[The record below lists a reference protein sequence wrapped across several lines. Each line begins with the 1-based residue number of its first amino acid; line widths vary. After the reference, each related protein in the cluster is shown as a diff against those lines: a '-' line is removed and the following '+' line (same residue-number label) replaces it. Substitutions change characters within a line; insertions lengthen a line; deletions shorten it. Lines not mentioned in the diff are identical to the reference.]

1 MKVEFIHYTL
11 GTQFSVYA
19 QYGDTDDLSGEEKKQ
34 FDELEQAA
42 RDNAP
47 EGYHFAH
54 WSISTDSYNEFARC
68 EATGLMGSCYHQ
80 FDAVYFE
87 KETT

>member
-1 MKVEFIHYTL
+1 MKVEFIPYTL
-11 GTQFSVYA
+11 GTHFSVYA
-19 QYGDTDDLSGEEKKQ
+19 EYGDTDDLSDEEKKQ

-42 RDNAP
+42 RDNPP

-54 WSISTDSYNEFARC
+54 WSISTDSYNEFSRC
-68 EATGLMGSCYHQ
+68 EATGLMGNCYLR